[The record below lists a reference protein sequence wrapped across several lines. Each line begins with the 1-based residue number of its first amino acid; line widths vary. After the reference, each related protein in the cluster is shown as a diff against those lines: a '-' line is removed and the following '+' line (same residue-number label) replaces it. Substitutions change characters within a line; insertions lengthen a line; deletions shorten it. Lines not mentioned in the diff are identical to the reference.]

1 MPKVVHLFLLRFCML
16 MRYAFIP
23 FFPVRLMRIFKQAE
37 ISLFATCSFISLS
50 KLVMII
56 FQ

>member
-16 MRYAFIP
+16 MHYAFII
-23 FFPVRLMRIFKQAE
+23 FFPCRLMRIFKQAE